1 MIMND
6 LINASQCLSRL
17 SKDGITYSKGYFS
30 QISSEGKIPHHTK
43 PTSPKKFYRYSEVL
57 EAIKTTQ
64 DPTRDAQREAN
75 EKKRVEPNDLFAAV
89 GTYES
94 VADMNDD
101 ERETYELDLRREIDE
116 ARKAAEEAKAAG
128 ANDITGLDVYSIEG
142 VTLAD
147 AKILKEYWLG
157 KIAELNYKKTSGD
170 VIDNREV
177 ERQAFEEARTVR
189 NAILAIPARI
199 SPILAAQ
206 TDAHAIREILLKE
219 LSSVLEGMSA

>member
-1 MIMND
+1 
-6 LINASQCLSRL
+6 SRL
-17 SKDGITYSKGYFS
+17 SKDGIVYSKGYFS

-43 PTSPKKFYRYSEVL
+43 TTSPKKFYRYYEVL

-75 EKKRVEPNDLFAAV
+75 EKKRSEPTDLFGAV

-94 VADMNDD
+94 LADMNDD
-101 ERETYELDLRREIDE
+101 ERATYNMDLRREMEE

-128 ANDITGLDVYSIEG
+128 ANDIAGLDVYSIEG

-177 ERQAFEEARTVR
+177 ARQAFETARTVR
-189 NAILAIPARI
+189 NAILSIPSRI
-199 SPILAAQ
+199 SPLLAAKD
-206 TDAHAIREILLKE
+206 DAHSIRDILTKE
-219 LSSVLEGMSA
+219 LSQALEAISL